1 MREVLNEV
9 ERREDNRKATQ
20 SKAKV
25 VMLTALIVLIVK

>member
-9 ERREDNRKATQ
+9 ERGEDNRKATQ